1 MIIELKPGQEK
12 IIREQLASG
21 RYSSVDDVVDTALS
35 KLTRDDE
42 QPDPEARRDAIRR
55 MREFRERYRL
65 NLGEPITRKF
75 LHEGHRI

>member
-1 MIIELKPGQEK
+1 MIIELKPEQEK

-35 KLTRDDE
+35 KLTRDE
-42 QPDPEARRDAIRR
+42 QPDPGARREAIRR
-55 MREFRERYRL
+55 MREFGDRHKL
-65 NLGEPITRKF
+65 SLGEPITRKL